1 MNSYAIITQLAIDK
15 IELLKYGPVRA
26 WQESAN
32 EVYPSNK
39 DAREK
44 SCPKCTFLGL
54 CEEGYVKD
62 VSKGD
67 YTTSIKNKAYAIASL
82 DFIKIKPAL
91 SSNELWLK
99 LDIDIPHDAQMD
111 VVIALYNKG
120 FLIFNPSES

>member
-1 MNSYAIITQLAIDK
+1 MNSYARITRLAIDK
-15 IELLKYGPVRA
+15 IEFLKCGPERA

-32 EVYPSNK
+32 EVYPSNE

-62 VSKGD
+62 VPKGD

-82 DFIKIKPAL
+82 DFIKVKPVL

-99 LDIDIPHDAQMD
+99 LNINIPHEAQMD
-111 VVIALYNKG
+111 VVIALYDKG